1 MLVSVMLLKAA
12 VSFATSAA
20 SHPSPHQQHHIL
32 HSPHQQHHIVLA
44 HHCNTSISFH
54 FLLTA
59 FSLLAFFYF
68 QVLKGHDD
76 HVITCLQF
84 CGNRI
89 VSGSDDNT
97 LKVWSAVTGK
107 VSFFFGFF
115 LKDLIS
121 YIIIQIVYKLHTI
134 IYMFEYM
141 NFHKLK
147 KIFCGI
153 SAVRIFITADD
164 SA

>member
-1 MLVSVMLLKAA
+1 MCTCFSFTRSTGNSSGLPDSFVAMVTMNLLNHACLRH
-12 VSFATSAA
+12 VIESCGVICHISSITSFATSAA
-20 SHPSPHQQHHIL
+20 SHP
-32 HSPHQQHHIVLA
+32 SPHQQHHIVLA

-54 FLLTA
+54 FLITA

-107 VSFFFGFF
+107 VSFGFIYIF
-115 LKDLIS
+115 IYLKDLI
-121 YIIIQIVYKLHTI
+121 
-134 IYMFEYM
+134 
-141 NFHKLK
+141 
-147 KIFCGI
+147 
-153 SAVRIFITADD
+153 
-164 SA
+164 

>member
-1 MLVSVMLLKAA
+1 MVYLTLLLPWWPWTCWIMLVSVMLLKAA

-32 HSPHQQHHIVLA
+32 RHISSITSFATSAASHPSPHQQHHIVLA

-54 FLLTA
+54 FLITA

-107 VSFFFGFF
+107 VSFVLIYICIY
-115 LKDLIS
+115 LKGLI
-121 YIIIQIVYKLHTI
+121 
-134 IYMFEYM
+134 
-141 NFHKLK
+141 
-147 KIFCGI
+147 
-153 SAVRIFITADD
+153 
-164 SA
+164 